1 MEAELPQ
8 SDVADMKTIT
18 RDISGS
24 AALFPIGRTACPPI
38 SAQRSHVPTADRRPV
53 VLHFAYTIGGGGA
66 EAMLINLAETLDP
79 ARFRSVVVAVN
90 ARPWPQHQQRLHDA
104 GVSVHDLE
112 GTAFLHR
119 ETLARLHNVLRHE
132 RPDIVQ
138 TWMHH
143 ADLIGG
149 WASRLTGV
157 RNIVW
162 SLHCREIHR
171 NPGESTLKTALF
183 RRALALSSRIIPKRI
198 ISCSAAAVDDHA
210 AVGYSRAKMMWIPN
224 GIDAERFKPDIDA
237 GLDTRAELGLPPATP
252 VIGYVGRFHEMKDL
266 STFLRAAAILQTRM
280 PNAHFVLCGGVEIEM
295 TPAERE
301 LLAQLPQRQQV
312 RFASFRP
319 DPWRLYPALDVF
331 TLSSRTEAC
340 PMTLIEAMSCG
351 TACVTTDVGDCARLL
366 GDVGLTVPAH
376 DAPALAD
383 AWERTLRQVS
393 AARTEVAVKSR
404 QRVLDQFTCAQ
415 AARRY
420 EEVYSQLLE
429 VRK

>member
-1 MEAELPQ
+1 
-8 SDVADMKTIT
+8 MKTIT
-18 RDISGS
+18 LGHSTALLPLGRVAHT
-24 AALFPIGRTACPPI
+24 AAQAPSL
-38 SAQRSHVPTADRRPV
+38 RSQAADKRPV
-53 VLHFAYTIGGGGA
+53 VLHFAYSIGGGGA
-66 EAMLINLAETLDP
+66 EAMLMNLATSLDS

-90 ARPWPQHQQRLHDA
+90 ARPWPHHLQHLHDA
-104 GVSVHDLE
+104 GVHVHDLE

-119 ETLARLHNVLRHE
+119 ETLARLRNVLKQE

-143 ADLIGG
+143 ADFVGG
-149 WASRLTGV
+149 WAARLAGV

-162 SLHCREIHR
+162 SIHCREIHR
-171 NPGESTLKTALF
+171 NPGESPRKTALF
-183 RRALALSSRIIPKRI
+183 RRALALSSRFIPKRI
-198 ISCSAAAVDDHA
+198 ISCSAAAIEDHA
-210 AVGYSRAKMMWIPN
+210 AVGYPRAKMMWIPN
-224 GIDAERFKPDIDA
+224 GIDAERFQPDLDA
-237 GLDTRAELGLPPATP
+237 GLDTRAELALPPSAP

-280 PNAHFVLCGGVEIEM
+280 PNAHFVLCGGVETEM
-295 TPAERE
+295 TDDERA

-312 RFASFRP
+312 RFESFRP
-319 DPWRLYPALDVF
+319 DPWRLYPALNIF

-351 TACVTTDVGDCARLL
+351 VACVTTDVGDCAKLL
-366 GDVGLTVPAH
+366 GDVGSTVAKH
-376 DAPALAD
+376 DASALAD
-383 AWERTLRQVS
+383 AWERTLQQDAS
-393 AARTEVAVKSR
+393 ARAETAAQARR
-404 QRVLDQFTCAQ
+404 RVIEQFTITQ